1 VPDRS
6 AKDALTNPSVQTDNE
21 SALLVALGCRLD
33 SLPLSTDPASLLFP
47 HPTATQPEPGPAAG
61 LSGAFSTQAK
71 TKHVLAN
78 HEVHQLWEGRVNLI
92 GFARIDRI

>member
-1 VPDRS
+1 VPNRF
-6 AKDALTNPSVQTDNE
+6 AKDPLANPSVQTDNE

-33 SLPLSTDPASLLFP
+33 SLPLSTDPASSIIP
-47 HPTATQPEPGPAAG
+47 QSTATQPEPGPAAG

-78 HEVHQLWEGRVNLI
+78 HEVHQLWEGRANLI